1 MMNVP
6 YYQPQVQSF
15 STPTYTIPPVQAQ
28 QMPQA
33 AQIQQYP
40 SQSYTIPQAQPTQ
53 VSQIPQVD
61 NSRISAQFEAEILAE
76 TAALVE
82 LSKCAVNVEKN
93 IQQTQD
99 PQKKARLQS
108 HVQDLN
114 QLIAQR
120 EQKIEQLKMQN
131 KQYEV

>member
-1 MMNVP
+1 MNIP
-6 YYQPQVQSF
+6 YYQSQVQSF
-15 STPTYTIPPVQAQ
+15 STPTYTTPPVQAP
-28 QMPQA
+28 QMPQV
-33 AQIQQYP
+33 
-40 SQSYTIPQAQPTQ
+40 SQ

-61 NSRISAQFEAEILAE
+61 NSRVSSQLSAEILAE

-82 LSKCAVNVEKN
+82 LSKAAVNVEKD

-99 PQKKARLQS
+99 PQKKARLQT

-114 QLIAQR
+114 QIIAQR

>member
-15 STPTYTIPPVQAQ
+15 STPTYTIPPVKNA
-28 QMPQA
+28 QMP
-33 AQIQQYP
+33 
-40 SQSYTIPQAQPTQ
+40 Q
-53 VSQIPQVD
+53 VSQIPSID
-61 NSRISAQFEAEILAE
+61 NSRVSSQLSAEILAE

-82 LSKCAVNVEKN
+82 LSKAAVNVEKD

-99 PQKKARLQS
+99 PQKKARLQT
-108 HVQDLN
+108 HIQDLN
-114 QLIAQR
+114 QIIAQR

>member
-1 MMNVP
+1 MNVP

-33 AQIQQYP
+33 AQI
-40 SQSYTIPQAQPTQ
+40 PQ
-53 VSQIPQVD
+53 ID

-108 HVQDLN
+108 HVQDLI

>member
-15 STPTYTIPPVQAQ
+15 STPTYTNQPVQSAP
-28 QMPQA
+28 MPQVC
-33 AQIQQYP
+33 QRPQYP
-40 SQSYTIPQAQPTQ
+40 YQNYTIPPATATP
-53 VSQIPQVD
+53 VYQIPQID
-61 NSRISAQFEAEILAE
+61 NSRISAQFAAEILAE

-82 LSKCAVNVEKN
+82 LSKCAVNVEKD

-99 PQKKARLQS
+99 PMKKARLQS
-108 HVQDLN
+108 HVQDLD
-114 QLIAQR
+114 QLIALK
-120 EQKIEQLKMQN
+120 EQKINQLQMQN

>member
-1 MMNVP
+1 M
-6 YYQPQVQSF
+6 
-15 STPTYTIPPVQAQ
+15 
-28 QMPQA
+28 
-33 AQIQQYP
+33 
-40 SQSYTIPQAQPTQ
+40 
-53 VSQIPQVD
+53 
-61 NSRISAQFEAEILAE
+61 
-76 TAALVE
+76 
-82 LSKCAVNVEKN
+82 NVEKN

-99 PQKKARLQS
+99 PQKKARLQN